1 MGGYSAR
8 YHAASLAAVFLAL
21 AIGILIGIGF
31 GDDVVSGTTEQL
43 EESLQG
49 DVQEARQ
56 QADDLESELGRE
68 REFGEAV
75 YPALV
80 GDELSGE
87 RVAVIALGGLPG
99 GVAKDV
105 DDALEPAGASI
116 TQVAVVRVPPDV
128 GALAGDLEGTR
139 HARLR
144 RSPEAIEALGRSVGR
159 QLVLGG
165 GVIRRVRAQLLSRFS
180 GRLAG
185 TDDVVIVRDAPDEL
199 DERDA
204 EATARL
210 EDGILEGIRS
220 TRLPAVGAEQ
230 TDTEES
236 SVELFDSHDIPS
248 VDNLDLIAGRVAMV
262 SVLLGADGNFGI
274 KDTADELLPDLLRP
288 PAGAGGPVG
297 AGRP

>member
-43 EESLQG
+43 EESLQN
-49 DVQEARQ
+49 DVEEAREK
-56 QADDLESELGRE
+56 ADDLEGELDQE

-80 GDELSGE
+80 GDELGEE
-87 RVAVIALGGLPG
+87 RVVVIALGGLPG
-99 GVAKDV
+99 DVARDV
-105 DDALEPAGASI
+105 EDAVEPAGANI
-116 TQVAVVRVPPDV
+116 TEVAVVREPPDV
-128 GALAGDLEGTR
+128 GALAGELDDTR
-139 HARLR
+139 HARAKR
-144 RSPEAIEALGRSVGR
+144 NPEAVEALGRTVGR

-180 GRLAG
+180 GRLGRA
-185 TDDVVIVRDAPDEL
+185 DNVVVVRDAPGEL
-199 DERDA
+199 GERDA

-210 EDGILEGIRS
+210 EDGILEGIRD
-220 TRLPAVGAEQ
+220 TRLPAAGAEQ

-236 SVELFDSHDIPS
+236 SIELFDSHDIPT
-248 VDNLDLIAGRVAMV
+248 VDNLDRIAGRVALV
-262 SVLLGADGNFGI
+262 SVLLGAEGNYGV
-274 KDTADELLPDLLRP
+274 KDTSDELLPDLLP
-288 PAGAGGPVG
+288 PERSGGPVSTG
-297 AGRP
+297 AP